1 MIDICIT
8 NLQRARQGNDQLP
21 TEQWPDDEPLELED
35 LILEIQTAP
44 DAPAGVAALPV
55 EITPASEDPPA
66 PASRGEAERAP
77 DAIATGCCGFT
88 HQQSTV
94 WDAFAGRPD
103 CANDTTDFL
112 QQLEIEPRLRSAAM
126 LRTLGRVREGLEAMP
141 EQSALDARVCVSLQ
155 DALVLISQV
164 MNRIR

>member
-1 MIDICIT
+1 
-8 NLQRARQGNDQLP
+8 
-21 TEQWPDDEPLELED
+21 
-35 LILEIQTAP
+35 
-44 DAPAGVAALPV
+44 
-55 EITPASEDPPA
+55 
-66 PASRGEAERAP
+66 
-77 DAIATGCCGFT
+77 
-88 HQQSTV
+88 V

-103 CANDTTDFL
+103 CPNDTTANDTTDFL